1 MLEQYYRHDLET
13 QIQSPK
19 LNQAIKKI
27 RIIHPILKKYPAT
40 EELIALVQPGNRNY
54 ADKDEVLRII
64 LVELKTDFTLFPLLN
79 IMFWNSLLRL
89 FQRKCKSVPNHNEL
103 FSRIQMDFFHT
114 AVLYPLDR
122 RPRKIDVNL
131 ILDTRKKVTRWQ
143 REEALYSERYDE
155 LKPIHETGKSLNDFQ
170 TTHVFPEEMEEYLLD
185 LVYRRIIN
193 EKQYDL
199 LLETRVYKRMN
210 QKEWAKA
217 RGVAY
222 ATTRSWRFR
231 AEESIWKYEKKRRK
245 KGRGNKTIIRETL
258 GQQFQNFH

>member
-1 MLEQYYRHDLET
+1 MTFISKIKQMATGIRDLEV

-19 LNQAIKKI
+19 LKYAVEKI
-27 RIIHPILKKYPAT
+27 RSTNPILKKYPT
-40 EELIALVQPGNRNY
+40 SKDIIALVQPGNRNY
-54 ADKDEVLRII
+54 ADKDEVLRIL
-64 LVELKTDFTLFPLLN
+64 LVEIKTDFTLFPLLN
-79 IMFWNSLLRL
+79 LMFWDSLLRL
-89 FQRKCKSVPNHNEL
+89 FRQKCKSVPNHNEL

-122 RPRKIDVNL
+122 RPRKVDVNL
-131 ILDTRKKVTRWQ
+131 ILDTKKKVTRWQ
-143 REEALYSERYDE
+143 REEALYSKRHDE
-155 LKPIHETGKSLNDFQ
+155 LKPTHETGQSLNYFQ

-199 LLETRVYKRMN
+199 LLETQVYKRMN
-210 QKEWAKA
+210 QKEWAQG

-231 AEESIWKYEKKRRK
+231 AEESIRKYEMERK
-245 KGRGNKTIIRETL
+245 EITE
-258 GQQFQNFH
+258 